1 MNLRAFRNSSFHPEQ
16 HANDS
21 QIFAKSQLCSF
32 FVLSINHQTKS
43 NRMMDF
49 SFKELFLVLLVVQ
62 IEKTWEFS
70 EAKSFLEF
78 VFFIR
83 RTNSRMD
90 PVKNWN
96 LSTALE
102 RKIDIDAA
110 HSACQKFASWRWII
124 YFGPEIDKKKA
135 NMWAIHHLMKTHTH
149 AGASRMPLL
158 MLAKLKF
165 WNISTQPYL
174 PFIMFPWIKKRW
186 KRGNGR
192 GGVRY
197 WLIWKQHWW
206 RIHRLWGER
215 NEFNNPFFVC
225 SSMPFQYLQSLC
237 VSATMRTWKARI
249 LSYLEYEFSASFKVD
264 WKKNDS
270 ANVPQH
276 TKIDLSP
283 ITVFFP
289 SQYFSANV
297 F

>member
-1 MNLRAFRNSSFHPEQ
+1 MSDSSSNENAYTRWRVPNAVIDAGKIEIFKYF
-16 HANDS
+16 DS
-21 QIFAKSQLCSF
+21 AIFAIHYVSL
-32 FVLSINHQTKS
+32 
-43 NRMMDF
+43 
-49 SFKELFLVLLVVQ
+49 
-62 IEKTWEFS
+62 
-70 EAKSFLEF
+70 
-78 VFFIR
+78 
-83 RTNSRMD
+83 
-90 PVKNWN
+90 
-96 LSTALE
+96 
-102 RKIDIDAA
+102 
-110 HSACQKFASWRWII
+110 
-124 YFGPEIDKKKA
+124 DKKK
-135 NMWAIHHLMKTHTH
+135 
-149 AGASRMPLL
+149 GG
-158 MLAKLKF
+158 
-165 WNISTQPYL
+165 
-174 PFIMFPWIKKRW
+174 

>member
-1 MNLRAFRNSSFHPEQ
+1 MWISSYVIPNAVTDSRELKKATYACISLECFNHHFTTDNFQMNLRAFRNSSFHPEQ

-124 YFGPEIDKKKA
+124 YFGPEID
-135 NMWAIHHLMKTHTH
+135 
-149 AGASRMPLL
+149 
-158 MLAKLKF
+158 
-165 WNISTQPYL
+165 
-174 PFIMFPWIKKRW
+174 IKKQ
-186 KRGNGR
+186 
-192 GGVRY
+192 
-197 WLIWKQHWW
+197 IC
-206 RIHRLWGER
+206 ER
-215 NEFNNPFFVC
+215 F
-225 SSMPFQYLQSLC
+225 
-237 VSATMRTWKARI
+237 I
-249 LSYLEYEFSASFKVD
+249 
-264 WKKNDS
+264 
-270 ANVPQH
+270 
-276 TKIDLSP
+276 I
-283 ITVFFP
+283 
-289 SQYFSANV
+289 
-297 F
+297 